1 MQIKLKNLRV
11 AGGDETTRF
20 EASLYIDGKKAATV
34 SNAGEGGSHQYFFSD
49 NAVGQKFREAANAI
63 KTATLSPENPY
74 HAYVSSLVESLNGL
88 NKRLSDRP
96 NESLE
101 ETQAKLP
108 ECNDTAIDFLVV
120 SYEER
125 KLLKRYC
132 NKETL
137 FQLPGEP
144 KTEWRTISSPYSPK
158 VKEWLV
164 EKYGDSVCIANEKI
178 AGELI
183 TDL

>member
-1 MQIKLKNLRV
+1 MKIQLKNLKI
-11 AGGDETTRF
+11 AGGEETTRF

-34 SNAGEGGSHQYFFSD
+34 SNGGEGGSHRYYFND
-49 NAVGQKFREAANAI
+49 NAVGQQFREAANAI
-63 KTATLSPENPY
+63 KTATLSPKNPY
-74 HAYVSSLVESLNGL
+74 HAYVSSLVESLNSL
-88 NKRLSDRP
+88 NNRLSDQP

-101 ETQAKLP
+101 ETQAELT
-108 ECNDTAIDFLVV
+108 ECNDTVIDFLVV

-137 FQLPGEP
+137 FQLPGEL
-144 KTEWRTISSPYSPK
+144 KNEWRTIASPYSPK
-158 VKEWLV
+158 VKKWLV

-178 AGELI
+178 SGELI
-183 TDL
+183 ARL